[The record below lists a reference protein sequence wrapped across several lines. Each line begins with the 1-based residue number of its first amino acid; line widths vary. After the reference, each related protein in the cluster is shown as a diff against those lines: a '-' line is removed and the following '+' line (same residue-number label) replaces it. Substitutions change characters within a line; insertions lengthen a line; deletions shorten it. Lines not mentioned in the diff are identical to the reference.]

1 MKKIIL
7 FALFAGGSLL
17 ASAQPKGYFGGF
29 GFFEP
34 GFTSINL
41 SPINNLLTANGYSA
55 LGGGYLSSGGSGMGM
70 INNLLIGG
78 SGGNMAMES
87 FGRNNTNGRFT
98 AGYGMFQLG
107 YAFHTNKKSFV
118 YPMIGFGAF
127 TTNMQLEDNN
137 TTTSL
142 NAALANPNQVVNLNS
157 SNSLLDFSLNFA
169 YRILGGGDE
178 NGSGGTMLGLS
189 VGGFMSPTNASF
201 QMNERDMTVTP
212 NFRPSGFY
220 VRLKIGGGGY
230 GRSN

>member
-7 FALFAGGSLL
+7 FALMAGGSFL

-41 SPINNLLTANGYSA
+41 SPINGLLSANGYST
-55 LGGGYLSSGGSGMGM
+55 LGGNYLSSGGSGIGM

-78 SGGNMAMES
+78 SGGSMAMES

-107 YAFHTNKKSFV
+107 YAFHTNRKSFV
-118 YPMIGFGAF
+118 YPMLGFGAF
-127 TTNMQLEDNN
+127 TTNLQLEDNN
-137 TTTSL
+137 TATSL
-142 NAALANPNQVVNLNS
+142 NAALANPNQVVNINS
-157 SNSLLDFSLNFA
+157 SNSLLDFSLSFA
-169 YRILGGGDE
+169 YRILGGGNE
-178 NGSGGTMLGLS
+178 NGSGGTMVGLS
-189 VGGFMSPTNASF
+189 VGGFVSPTNANF
-201 QMNERDMTVTP
+201 KMNERAMTVTP
-212 NFRPSGFY
+212 DFRPSGFY

-230 GRSN
+230 GRAN

>member
-7 FALFAGGSLL
+7 FALLASGSLF
-17 ASAQPKGYFGGF
+17 ASAQSKGYFGGF
-29 GFFEP
+29 GFFEL

-41 SPINNLLTANGYSA
+41 SSINNLLSANGYSS
-55 LGGGYLSSGGSGMGM
+55 LSGSYVTSGGTGMGM

-78 SGGNMAMES
+78 SGGSMAMES
-87 FGRNNTNGRFT
+87 FGRNNTNGRYT

-169 YRILGGGDE
+169 YRILGGGGE
-178 NGSGGTMLGLS
+178 SGSGGTMIGLS
-189 VGGFMSPTNASF
+189 VGGFVSPSNASF
-201 QMNERDMTVTP
+201 KMNERAMTVTP
-212 NFRPSGFY
+212 DFRPSGFY
-220 VRLKIGGGGY
+220 VRLQIGGGGY